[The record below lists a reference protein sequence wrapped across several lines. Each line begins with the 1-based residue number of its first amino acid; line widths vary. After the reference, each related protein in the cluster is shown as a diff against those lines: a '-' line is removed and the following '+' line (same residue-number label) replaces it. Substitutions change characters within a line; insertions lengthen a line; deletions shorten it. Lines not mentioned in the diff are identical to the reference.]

1 MLVLSRK
8 EGEEIVVGD
17 NIKIVVTKIVG
28 GRVSIG
34 IEAPKSVKIVRSE
47 LPAIVDADSIERNV
61 SLSDNVVQSNAVIK
75 NNARTIGAWALQR
88 QVG

>member
-17 NIKIVVTKIVG
+17 NIKIVVTKIIG

-47 LPAIVDADSIERNV
+47 LPAIAEEQPIERSV
-61 SLSDNVVQSNAVIK
+61 SLSDNVAKSNV
-75 NNARTIGAWALQR
+75 RTIGAWALQR